1 MQGFSPPDPRSVQT
15 VNRPSIAIVA
25 DWYVPR
31 IGGLELHLRDLS
43 RHLARAGHRVDVVC
57 MTRDDG
63 SRPGDWESPGVRIHR
78 LGVSRLPG
86 LDTIRDPSAV
96 PVVEALLRELRP
108 DIIHTHNAFSPL
120 SHVGAWLSRK
130 LGIPSLFTECS
141 VLRGRVGWALRQA
154 SRVADWGRWPT
165 LLSGVSGFV
174 ADDVAYATRRDE
186 VFVLHNGIDLA
197 AWAGE
202 RREPSRPRVTTV
214 MRFTRRKRPLAVVRI
229 IPRVHAALPPP
240 LRPTFT
246 LVGDGPEM
254 PAVVAESRRLG
265 VSQYVELPGFQ
276 PRERVRSI
284 LAESSLFCLP
294 TRKEA
299 MSIATLEAL
308 ASGCPAVAMNLG
320 GVSDVVEHGRE
331 GFLAGSEDEFVDY
344 IVRLIREHDLRQ
356 QMAARTRDRL
366 GRFSWEQVIARH
378 QNLFGLAQQREAGAA
393 EWRLNRLGERMDCA
407 AA

>member
-1 MQGFSPPDPRSVQT
+1 MSERSAKQK
-15 VNRPSIAIVA
+15 RIAIVA

-43 RHLARAGHRVDVVC
+43 RHLARHGHPVDVVC

-63 SRPGDWESPGVRIHR
+63 SRPGDWSSPGVTVHR
-78 LGVSRLPG
+78 LSVPRLPG

-96 PVVEALLRELRP
+96 PAMESLLRELRP
-108 DIIHTHNAFSPL
+108 DVIHTHNAFSPL
-120 SHVGAWLSRK
+120 AHVGAWLSRK

-154 SRVADWGRWPT
+154 SYVANWGHWPT

-174 ADDVAYATRRDE
+174 ADDVAYATRRPE
-186 VFVLHNGIDLA
+186 VFVLHNGIDLS
-197 AWAGE
+197 AWAGQ
-202 RREPSRPRVTTV
+202 RREPSQPRVTTV
-214 MRFTRRKRPLAVVRI
+214 MRFTRRKRPLAIVAL
-229 IPRVHAALPPP
+229 IPRIHAALPPS

-254 PAVVAESRRLG
+254 PAVVAECRRLG
-265 VSQYVELPGFQ
+265 ISQHVELPGFL
-276 PRERVRSI
+276 PREQVRAI

-331 GFLAGSEDEFVDY
+331 GFLAADEDEFAEY
-344 IVRLIREHDLRQ
+344 IIRLVRETELRQ
-356 QMAARTRDRL
+356 QIAARTRDRL
-366 GRFSWEQVIARH
+366 GRFAWDHVIARH
-378 QNLFGLAQQREAGAA
+378 QNLFLLAQQRLAGSP
-393 EWRLNRLGERMDCA
+393 ELSLSRLGELTDGA

>member
-1 MQGFSPPDPRSVQT
+1 MQGFFPSGQGRSQT
-15 VNRPSIAIVA
+15 VKRQSIAIVA

-43 RHLARAGHRVDVVC
+43 RHLARSGHRVDVVC

-63 SRPGDWESPGVRIHR
+63 SRPGDWASEGVTVHR
-78 LGVSRLPG
+78 LPVARLPG

-96 PVVEALLRELRP
+96 PVIEGLLRELGP

-120 SHVGAWLSRK
+120 AHVGAWLSRK

-154 SRVADWGRWPT
+154 SRLADWGRWPT

-186 VFVLHNGIDLA
+186 VYVLHNGIDLA
-197 AWAGE
+197 AWAGD

-214 MRFTRRKRPLAVVRI
+214 MRFTRRKCPLAVVRI
-229 IPRVHAALPPP
+229 IPRVHAALPPA
-240 LRPTFT
+240 LRPIFT

-254 PAVVAESRRLG
+254 PAVQAEARRLG
-265 VSQYVELPGFQ
+265 ISLHVELPGFQ
-276 PRERVRSI
+276 PREQVRRI
-284 LAESSLFCLP
+284 LSESTLFCLP

-320 GVSDVVEHGRE
+320 GVADVVEHGRE
-331 GFLAGSEDEFVDY
+331 GFLAADEDEFVGY
-344 IVRLIREHDLRQ
+344 IVRLVRESELRAEL
-356 QMAARTRDRL
+356 AARTRDRL
-366 GRFSWEQVIARH
+366 GRFAWDQVIARH
-378 QNLFGLAQQREAGAA
+378 QNLFTLAQQRLAGTA
-393 EWRLNRLGERMDCA
+393 ELALNRLGERQ
-407 AA
+407 

>member
-1 MQGFSPPDPRSVQT
+1 M
-15 VNRPSIAIVA
+15 NRQSIAIVA

-31 IGGLELHLRDLS
+31 IGGLELHLRDLA

-63 SRPGDWESPGVRIHR
+63 SRPGDWQSPGVTVHR
-78 LGVSRLPG
+78 LTVNRLPG

-96 PVVEALLRELRP
+96 PALESLLRELRP
-108 DIIHTHNAFSPL
+108 DIVHTHNAFSPL
-120 SHVGAWLSRK
+120 AHVGAWLSRK

-141 VLRGRVGWALRQA
+141 VLRGQVGWALRQA
-154 SRVADWGRWPT
+154 SRVAPWGHWPT

-174 ADDVAYATRRDE
+174 ADDVAYATRRPE
-186 VFVLHNGIDLA
+186 VFVLHNGIDLS

-214 MRFTRRKRPLAVVRI
+214 MRFTRRKRPLAVVGI
-229 IPRVHAALPPP
+229 IPRVHAALPPSR
-240 LRPTFT
+240 RPIFT

-254 PAVVAESRRLG
+254 PAVVAEARRLG
-265 VSQYVELPGFQ
+265 VSEYVELPGFQ
-276 PRERVRSI
+276 SRERVRSI

-320 GVSDVVEHGRE
+320 GVADVVEHGRE
-331 GFLAGSEDEFVDY
+331 GFLADNEDEFVDY
-344 IVRLIREHDLRQ
+344 IVRLIRETELRQ

-366 GRFSWEQVIARH
+366 DRFAWEHVIARH
-378 QNLFGLAQQREAGAA
+378 QNLFCLAQQRLAGTP
-393 EWRLNRLGERMDCA
+393 ELRLNRLGERTDSA